1 MARYPGTGPL
11 DDAALARI
19 SQAVAQAESGTS
31 AEIRVVVLT
40 RPVIEH
46 PFYPVLWAAAAALA
60 LPWLLL
66 LAMPFR
72 PLSLLAIQAG
82 VFLALAGLLSL
93 PAMARLTVPVQV
105 RRAAARAAA
114 LDRFLTLGIHLT
126 DSRTGLMILVAV
138 PDRLVEV
145 VADAA
150 IQSALG
156 PQASAAICAAVAGQG
171 RAGDLA
177 SGIVTGVSLAGQQ
190 LAAPFPRRPHDR
202 NELADHVIVA

>member
-1 MARYPGTGPL
+1 MAHDPL
-11 DDAALARI
+11 DPAALARI
-19 SQAVAQAESGTS
+19 AAAVGEAESHTS

-40 RPVIEH
+40 RPLIAH

-82 VFLALAGLLSL
+82 VFVALAGVLSM
-93 PAMARLTVPVQV
+93 PALARLTVPPGA

-126 DSRTGLMILVAV
+126 DSRRGLMILVAV

-171 RAGDLA
+171 RAGDLTG
-177 SGIVTGVSLAGQQ
+177 GIVTGVSLAGQQ
-190 LAAPFPRRPHDR
+190 LAAPFPRGPQDR
-202 NELADHVIVA
+202 NELADHVIVD